1 MEPSEV
7 LRFIKGL
14 AKKHGVA
21 FSLNLKYLT
30 TNDKIKKRHGE
41 FVALVDDRE
50 LVLLNRE
57 KGSQNRYEIAR
68 IVEIDKRQ

>member
-14 AKKHGVA
+14 TKKHGIA

-30 TNDKIKKRHGE
+30 ANDKIKKRHGE
-41 FVALVDDRE
+41 FVALVEDRE

-57 KGSQNRYEIAR
+57 KDSRNRYEIAR
-68 IVEIDKRQ
+68 ILEIDKR